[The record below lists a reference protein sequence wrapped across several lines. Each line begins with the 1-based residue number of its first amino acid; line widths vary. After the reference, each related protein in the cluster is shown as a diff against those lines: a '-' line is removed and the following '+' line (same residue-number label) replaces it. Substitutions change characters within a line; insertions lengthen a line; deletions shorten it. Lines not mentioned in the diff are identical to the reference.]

1 MNYKEKGDTMLKL
14 MSLPYRR
21 YFLKYSNIKH
31 VICLHFSFC
40 DKIFRQLI
48 KTIKWLFPQ
57 WTCMYHLKGNVLLHI
72 SCIHLLTMNIYPIW
86 SLSRFFKMINLIL
99 LHCCFVNVKMY
110 SRMLID
116 LIEVI
121 NIQGLFFI
129 FSHLHEHA
137 EASWS

>member
-31 VICLHFSFC
+31 VICLHFSSLSMSCQWKIVKYF

-57 WTCMYHLKGNVLLHI
+57 WTCMYDLKGNVLPHI
-72 SCIHLLTMNIYPIW
+72 SCIHLLTMNTYPIW

-110 SRMLID
+110 SRM
-116 LIEVI
+116 I
-121 NIQGLFFI
+121 NWLNL
-129 FSHLHEHA
+129 SN
-137 EASWS
+137 

>member
-1 MNYKEKGDTMLKL
+1 
-14 MSLPYRR
+14 
-21 YFLKYSNIKH
+21 
-31 VICLHFSFC
+31 
-40 DKIFRQLI
+40 
-48 KTIKWLFPQ
+48 
-57 WTCMYHLKGNVLLHI
+57 
-72 SCIHLLTMNIYPIW
+72 
-86 SLSRFFKMINLIL
+86 
-99 LHCCFVNVKMY
+99 MY